1 MVNQG
6 IDDEL
11 KRACEDVI
19 SRCSES
25 VCRPIRAW
33 VDRIHEHNA
42 SRLTGPSSDPQLPQL
57 AALEWAQQ
65 SAAEALDSAF
75 RSVCQSELRAN
86 ITRLRLYL
94 EDGRTVG
101 VLVEHVK
108 DRVADEYAAFRE
120 IIWNMY
126 AGALREGVLDD
137 GALREILKGVCDEEN
152 RD

>member
-11 KRACEDVI
+11 KSACQDVM
-19 SRCSES
+19 SCCSES

-33 VDRIHEHNA
+33 VDHIHEHNA
-42 SRLTGPSSDPQLPQL
+42 SRLTAPSSDQLPQL

-65 SAAEALDSAF
+65 PAAEALDSAF
-75 RSVCQSELRAN
+75 RSACQSELRAN

-126 AGALREGVLDD
+126 AGALREGVLDER
-137 GALREILKGVCDEEN
+137 ALREMLRGVCDEEN